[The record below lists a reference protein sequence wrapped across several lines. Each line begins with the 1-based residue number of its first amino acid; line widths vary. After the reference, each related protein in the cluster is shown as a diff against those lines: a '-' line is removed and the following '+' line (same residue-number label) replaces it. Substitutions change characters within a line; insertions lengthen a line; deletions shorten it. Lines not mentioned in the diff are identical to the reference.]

1 MICHIMTQ
9 FEGRDAIQKGFDR
22 LERWTHV
29 NFMKINKAKC
39 KEESQT
45 QVEAVQRMDWEQ
57 PWEEGLGVVIEW
69 ETQHDPAMWTPS
81 PES

>member
-9 FEGRDAIQKGFDR
+9 FEGRDAIQRGFDR

-45 QVEAVQRMDWEQ
+45 QVEAVQRMD
-57 PWEEGLGVVIEW
+57 
-69 ETQHDPAMWTPS
+69 
-81 PES
+81 